1 MGWNR
6 AKSLT
11 TELSP
16 EPSRM
21 WWFLTG
27 VLMVIVGIVLFMVHA
42 SDMAKDLST
51 FNIWLVSLAP
61 AGLWLFLLC
70 LRGLLWGKEFDQH
83 NFLKKEADHAQKQ
96 WESWAE
102 RYLAI
107 AGSCIFL
114 PDKITVGCIHDQLPQ
129 QYGLARKINYLSDRD
144 HSADESFLELLKG
157 VSDALCQLPSDFPVK
172 VTLVTDLPGNGLSGS
187 FVAVWVSFFPHR
199 VIPDDISISTALSMA
214 WIEERLKKPV
224 LTVDLIMVM
233 QLCGGDAYSD
243 GLAALLL
250 TSDDVA
256 QKYALP
262 HPARLL
268 RPMPLEFD
276 KFDEDFTLFLE
287 TQTVA
292 CRTAL
297 VLGDSRSWETIA
309 APLMTIGSNHGAGW
323 DPAGRMLLE
332 KWCGIPGP
340 AAPWLLTALAADLVS
355 LSHTSLLTLFSS
367 GEERFIST
375 VTSGSENEHIG

>member
-16 EPSRM
+16 KPAMM
-21 WWFLTG
+21 WWFLIG
-27 VLMVIVGIVLFMVHA
+27 VLTVIIGIMLFMVHA
-42 SDMAKDLST
+42 SGRVKELSSL
-51 FNIWLVSLAP
+51 NIWFVSLAP
-61 AGLWLFLLC
+61 SGIWLLLLC
-70 LRGLLWGKEFDQH
+70 LRGWLWGKEVDEH
-83 NFLKKEADHAQKQ
+83 NFLKKQAGNVQKKWEA
-96 WESWAE
+96 WAG
-102 RYLAI
+102 RYLAV

-114 PDKITVGCIHDQLPQ
+114 PDKITVGCLNYGLPQ
-129 QYGLARKINYLSDRD
+129 QYGLARKINYLFESNRP
-144 HSADESFLELLKG
+144 ADGALFELLKG
-157 VSDALCQLPSDFPVK
+157 VTDALCQIPSNLPVK
-172 VTLVTDLPGNGLSGS
+172 VTLLTDLPGAGLSES
-187 FVAVWVSFFPHR
+187 FTAAWASQFPHR
-199 VIPDDISISTALSMA
+199 TVPDDITIAPTISMA
-214 WIEERLKKPV
+214 WVEERLKQPV
-224 LTVDLIMVM
+224 LTVDLILVM
-233 QLCGGDAYSD
+233 QLCGEDAYSD

-262 HPARLL
+262 HQARLL

-292 CRTAL
+292 CRTAR
-297 VLGDSRSWETIA
+297 VLGDSRSWEKIA
-309 APLMTIGSNHGAGW
+309 APLMTIGSNHGARW
-323 DPAGRMLLE
+323 DPAGGLLLE

-355 LSHTSLLTLFSS
+355 LNKTSLLTLFSS